1 MTNANENENENDAEL
16 EETNDDDYEPEVDEE
31 ESSEATEGEDS
42 VPSESDGDE
51 RARRRDSQ
59 IERLKRE
66 KAELKEKLAERGG
79 ETSDAKANTNTALIE
94 RTYLSANGYKDKEV
108 QMEILRLAGKFDL
121 SVDEALEDKDIKRR
135 ADSLVAERKAARS
148 VAPSTGG
155 ARQTTRDVD
164 YWAKRLTDKGEVA
177 PTPEMRAKVLARLA
191 GK

>member
-1 MTNANENENENDAEL
+1 MTNANENENDAEL

-42 VPSESDGDE
+42 TTPEADDSSDE
-51 RARRRDSQ
+51 RGQRRDSQ

-66 KAELKEKLAERGG
+66 KAELKAKLAERGG